1 MADNEASNSGM
12 EEIQGHISILSAK
25 LKNMGTGDATSERA
39 TSLLEDMQDYYDRA
53 VQLRAYRIT
62 SLEEELKDK
71 DTKITEATKK
81 ATRSVRFLYVMI
93 LAVVLVVVEATVP
106 GTLEE
111 YALDPKFISHIGVAF
126 VAIVFSK
133 FVFK

>member
-1 MADNEASNSGM
+1 MADNDASHAGM
-12 EEIQGHISILSAK
+12 EEIQGHINILSAK
-25 LKNMGTGDATSERA
+25 LKNLGGDATSERA
-39 TSLLEDMQDYYDRA
+39 TGLLEDMQDYYDRA
-53 VQLRAYRIT
+53 VQLRTYRIT

-81 ATRSVRFLYVMI
+81 AARSVRFLYVMI

-111 YALDPKFISHIGVAF
+111 YVLDPRFLSHIGTAL

>member
-1 MADNEASNSGM
+1 MADNDASHAGM
-12 EEIQGHISILSAK
+12 EEIQGHINILSAK
-25 LKNMGTGDATSERA
+25 LKNLGTGDATSERA
-39 TSLLEDMQDYYDRA
+39 TGLLEDMQDYYDRA
-53 VQLRAYRIT
+53 VQLRTYRIT

-81 ATRSVRFLYVMI
+81 AARSVRFLYVMI

-111 YALDPKFISHIGVAF
+111 YALDPRFLSHIGTAL